1 MGLQIPLIT
10 LPSYQITKMKRVRK
24 PLTDINGRDFMTG
37 AKVEAPKLEQEKNVD
52 KKIKQRLE
60 KKIKESAVKGKIYVE
75 GLGYVKVS

>member
-1 MGLQIPLIT
+1 
-10 LPSYQITKMKRVRK
+10 
-24 PLTDINGRDFMTG
+24 MTG

>member
-1 MGLQIPLIT
+1 
-10 LPSYQITKMKRVRK
+10 
-24 PLTDINGRDFMTG
+24 MTG

-60 KKIKESAVKGKIYVE
+60 KKIKESTVKGKIYVE